1 MDDDRVTTDP
11 VEILDQLKLFYSDLY
26 QDYGS
31 NSDGDVAARFLNNPS
46 IPKLDEDKR
55 ERCEGRLTYN
65 ECYRSLLTFQ
75 TGKAPGNDGLT
86 AEFYKTFWPLL
97 GNLVVDCL
105 NEAYECGELSTS
117 QKMAIIKLIEKK
129 DKDKMYIKNW
139 RPISLLNVDVKIAS
153 KAIAKRL
160 ETVLP
165 LIIHE
170 NQCAYVKGRSIF
182 DCTRIIDDIM
192 FYTKENK
199 LSGLLLAIDFEKA
212 FDSLDWTF
220 LNKVLSAFNFGQSFI
235 KWVNT
240 FYSNIQSCVMN
251 NGFSSV
257 HFDVMRG
264 VRQGDPLSP
273 YLFIIALETLAIYV
287 RGSDEIKGINLRDEH
302 EVKLT
307 AFADDMTTFL
317 KDDQSADNL
326 MKLLKDFGVCSGLK
340 LNKSKLEACYLGTSS
355 TTDFNINVDIKDC
368 IEILGIF
375 FSYNRK
381 EAAKLNFVSI
391 LDSLKKK
398 LNLWK
403 WRNLTVLGR
412 VQIVKTFAIS
422 KFLYRASQ
430 LPLCNEIIKSA
441 NKIIY
446 DFIWKGKD
454 KVKRRALINKIE
466 NGGLKMIPLE
476 SLIQAQKMSFFKRYV
491 DPEYVADWKLVL
503 DALLKP
509 VGGPYLLKC
518 NFSLGDLPI
527 KVSPFYDEC
536 LTLWSR
542 FNTTMPDQVED
553 ILNEIVWNNKNI
565 LVNKKSCY
573 YLDLVEIGI
582 HRICDMVK
590 ADGSFYTW
598 SDLQLKGLQSKNF
611 LFWNGFI
618 DAIPFKWRKELKSK
632 TVPHT
637 PNFDPLEYALV
648 LNSVKVSVSEIN
660 TKKLYEA
667 LVSDLRETPTA
678 QSRFNEMLPDSEL
691 VWNKIYSLPFQV
703 ALDTYTR
710 DFQYKILNRI
720 LFTNAKLSKFK
731 LVESPLCTFCGK
743 DDETPEHLFV
753 FCQYSRTFWK
763 EISSWLRECSID
775 TLPDLT
781 DQVNIMFGLFDAK
794 SHFMLLNHIVLIAKQ
809 TIFFC
814 RWKSIAPSL
823 IIFLA
828 HLKKIFKIEEYLAKE
843 KNKLNL
849 HLEKWE
855 KLLETLS

>member
-1 MDDDRVTTDP
+1 
-11 VEILDQLKLFYSDLY
+11 
-26 QDYGS
+26 
-31 NSDGDVAARFLNNPS
+31 
-46 IPKLDEDKR
+46 
-55 ERCEGRLTYN
+55 
-65 ECYRSLLTFQ
+65 
-75 TGKAPGNDGLT
+75 
-86 AEFYKTFWPLL
+86 
-97 GNLVVDCL
+97 
-105 NEAYECGELSTS
+105 
-117 QKMAIIKLIEKK
+117 
-129 DKDKMYIKNW
+129 
-139 RPISLLNVDVKIAS
+139 
-153 KAIAKRL
+153 
-160 ETVLP
+160 
-165 LIIHE
+165 
-170 NQCAYVKGRSIF
+170 
-182 DCTRIIDDIM
+182 M

-220 LNKVLSAFNFGQSFI
+220 LNKALLAFNFGQSFI
-235 KWVNT
+235 RWVNT

-273 YLFIIALETLAIYV
+273 YLFIIALETLAIYI

-302 EVKLT
+302 DVKLT
-307 AFADDMTTFL
+307 AFADDMTSFL
-317 KDDQSADNL
+317 KDDQSVDNL
-326 MKLLKDFGVCSGLK
+326 LKVLNDFGLCSGLK

-355 TTDFNINVDIKDC
+355 PTEFHTNVDIKSC

-375 FSYNRK
+375 FSYNKK
-381 EAAKLNFVSI
+381 EAAKSNFESI

-398 LNLWK
+398 LNLWR

-412 VQIVKTFAIS
+412 IQIVKTFAIS

-430 LPLCNEIIKSA
+430 LPLSNEIIKSA
-441 NKIIY
+441 NKIIF

-454 KVKRRALINKIE
+454 KVKRRALINNIE
-466 NGGLKMIPLE
+466 NGGLNMIHLE

-491 DPEYVADWKLVL
+491 DLDYAADWKLVL

-509 VGGPYLLKC
+509 VGGSYLLKC
-518 NFSLGDLPI
+518 NFSLSDLPV
-527 KVSPFYDEC
+527 KVSPFYAEC

-542 FNTTMPDQVED
+542 FNTTLPVQVED
-553 ILNEIVWNNKNI
+553 IMEEIVWNNKNI

-573 YLDLVEIGI
+573 YSDLVDVGM
-582 HRICDMVK
+582 HRIRDMVR

-611 LFWNGFI
+611 LLWHGLI
-618 DAIPFKWRKELKSK
+618 DAIPVSWKKELKSN
-632 TVPHT
+632 TLSHT
-637 PNFDPLEYALV
+637 PSFDPLEFALV
-648 LNSVKVSVSEIN
+648 LNSTKVSVSEIN

-667 LVSDLRETPTA
+667 QVSDLREIPTA

-691 VWNKIYSLPFQV
+691 VWKNVYSLPFQV

-720 LFTNAKLSKFK
+720 LFTNAKLSKLK

-743 DDETPEHLFV
+743 DEETPEHLFV
-753 FCQYSRTFWK
+753 FCQSSRAFWK
-763 EISSWLRECSID
+763 EISSWLRKCGID

-781 DQVNIMFGLFDAK
+781 DQVNIIFGLFDVE
-794 SHFMLLNHIVLIAKQ
+794 SHFMLLNHVVLIAKQ

-814 RWKSIAPSL
+814 RRKSIAPSL